1 MGGPQRHGPPSVKQD
16 VPGLLL
22 CGLWMEP
29 HARSGFGFR
38 LSGDLTFSDY
48 GLGARKLQTGLLR
61 FCWWFQAVS
70 PLCLLVLLVKGEG
83 EGGGV
88 LLLGVRDRGERM
100 TPRTAAPRFEVVPS
114 LGCVV
119 LPRIPFWNATS
130 RSIFSEDTECFG
142 GFNLTPRRFYEF
154 FPFLWFVFDILELLN
169 ADNKIWKPLNTWVV
183 SQRDKGSVF
192 SVWWRMQKVMA
203 WKSADGASCHTHA
216 LTFKHQWVRIKTNN
230 RYSRHINALTGSK
243 RHGWKEQTREK
254 IFHIRHLRKQ
264 KCINEWET
272 VGRRWGSR
280 HAFNYQRYF
289 YIWWFVFLFFFC
301 CVFLFQARWWF
312 MEEGCSVSCIQLFKL
327 KLRRVWEND

>member
-1 MGGPQRHGPPSVKQD
+1 MGGPQRHEPPSVKQD

-48 GLGARKLQTGLLR
+48 GLRARKRCCKLGFSASADGFRPSRLFVYW
-61 FCWWFQAVS
+61 FCWWGG
-70 PLCLLVLLVKGEG
+70 GEEG
-83 EGGGV
+83 AGGGGV
-88 LLLGVRDRGERM
+88 LLLGVRNCGERM

-114 LGCVV
+114 LGCFV

-142 GFNLTPRRFYEF
+142 GLNLTPRRFYEF

-183 SQRDKGSVF
+183 PQRDKGTVF

-203 WKSADGASCHTHA
+203 WKSADGASCQTHA
-216 LTFKHQWVRIKTNN
+216 LSFKHQRVRIKTNKC
-230 RYSRHINALTGSK
+230 YSHHINALTGSK
-243 RHGWKEQTREK
+243 RHGWKSK
-254 IFHIRHLRKQ
+254 HGRKSS
-264 KCINEWET
+264 T
-272 VGRRWGSR
+272 LDTSGSR
-280 HAFNYQRYF
+280 SALMSGRP
-289 YIWWFVFLFFFC
+289 WAGDEASAL
-301 CVFLFQARWWF
+301 
-312 MEEGCSVSCIQLFKL
+312 
-327 KLRRVWEND
+327 